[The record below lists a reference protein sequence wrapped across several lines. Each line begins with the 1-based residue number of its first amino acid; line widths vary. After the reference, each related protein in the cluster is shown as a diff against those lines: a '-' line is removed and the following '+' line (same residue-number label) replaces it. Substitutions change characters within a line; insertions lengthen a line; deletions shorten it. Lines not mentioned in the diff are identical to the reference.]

1 MASIQQQ
8 NTTTKPDEYTVN
20 FALWRQ
26 VRAAIKGKYAVNEIV
41 DCLPGPQYTTT
52 PYYPGISEEQE
63 RARKRCEAQNNLRKD
78 SYWSRGR
85 FFNAT
90 GRTQESLDGM
100 IWSKQPEVVLPNQLG
115 YLETD
120 ATGDNCGLR
129 EVAQE
134 VTDEVISI
142 GRHGILVDMPAVL
155 DEEGNPRRLTRAE
168 SESGDKSPKLI
179 QYLAEQIIFF
189 AGVGPQEIK
198 LTEEKEEVDSDG
210 KWECKKYIRRLV
222 IIDGVYHNQLWND
235 KKEMISD
242 VVPVAN
248 GSTLS
253 FIPFQF
259 FGADNNSPQYS
270 KVPMYDLANVNLG
283 HYVLD
288 CDNRDNLHFHGQG
301 MTVVYTDMTADEFY
315 DFNPNGLNVGAK
327 GMNQLKADDKVEIL
341 QLDSTGAIPTEM
353 ERDEKR
359 MIYLGA
365 QLVQDSSSNQ
375 TLGAKEM
382 EFGASTST
390 LKRISMNV
398 SSGLEQCLD
407 WVALFL
413 GADGDIAYKLNTD
426 FITDTMDAQ
435 TLSVHFQ
442 TVQSGLMPK
451 TEYYE
456 VARKAGLTDKTNE
469 ELIELS
475 EQDNLDVE
483 TESEEMATLRAEL
496 EAAEEEIERLRNA

>member
-1 MASIQQQ
+1 MATIEQS
-8 NTTTKPDEYTVN
+8 TTKPDEYQVN
-20 FALWRQ
+20 FTLWRQ

-41 DCLPGPQYTTT
+41 DCLPGPQYKTT
-52 PYYPGISEEQE
+52 PYYSGMSKEQQQ
-63 RARKRCEAQNNLRKD
+63 AQQRCEAQNNLRTE

-100 IWSKQPEVVLPNQLG
+100 IWSKQPEVELPSQLE

-134 VTDEVISI
+134 TTDEVISI
-142 GRHGILVDMPAVL
+142 GRHGILVDMPTMIDA
-155 DEEGNPRRLTRAE
+155 EGISRRLTQAE
-168 SESGDKSPKLI
+168 SESGDNSPKLI
-179 QYLAEQIIFF
+179 QYLAEQIKFF
-189 AGVGPQEIK
+189 AGIGPQEIK
-198 LTEEKEEVDSDG
+198 LTEEREEVDSDG
-210 KWECKKYIRRLV
+210 EWECKKYIRRLV
-222 IIDGVYHNQLWND
+222 IIDGIYHNQLWND
-235 KKEMISD
+235 NKEMISD
-242 VVPVAN
+242 VIPIAN
-248 GSTLS
+248 GSPLK

-327 GMNQLKADDKVEIL
+327 GMNQLKSDDKVEIL
-341 QLDSTGAIPTEM
+341 QLDSTGAIPAEM

-365 QLVQDSSSNQ
+365 QLVQDSSSTQ
-375 TLGAKEM
+375 TATAAVIDSN
-382 EFGASTST
+382 ASMST

-398 SSGLEQCLD
+398 SSGLEQCLE

-413 GADGDIAYKLNTD
+413 GSDGDITYKLNTD
-426 FITDTMDAQ
+426 FVTDTMDAQ
-435 TLSVHFQ
+435 TIAQHFQ
-442 TVQSGLMPK
+442 AVQSGLLPIE
-451 TEYYE
+451 TYYDT
-456 VARKAGLTDKTNE
+456 ARTVGFTKKTNQ
-469 ELIELS
+469 ELKELS

-483 TESEEMATLRAEL
+483 VESEVLATLRAEL